1 MQCVTAT
8 QPAELSAEY
17 TPVGPTP
24 WLDRA
29 GMLASALC
37 AVHCL
42 SSALAMGL
50 LTAMGA
56 AGLVAPV
63 VEQVFLGLAVLLGL
77 GSFLPAARR
86 HRSPAPL
93 LWFSAGLVLLL
104 GVRAL
109 TGEGLGEALVVAVGA
124 AAVIRAHW
132 RNTRLLVQRD

>member
-1 MQCVTAT
+1 MHCATVT
-8 QPAELSAEY
+8 QPTELSAELAQDA
-17 TPVGPTP
+17 PTP

-29 GMLASALC
+29 GILTSALC

-42 SSALAMGL
+42 SSALAMGV

-56 AGLVAPV
+56 AGLVAPL

-77 GSFLPAARR
+77 GSLLPAARR

-104 GVRAL
+104 GLRTLAA
-109 TGEGLGEALVVAVGA
+109 EGLGEALVVAVGA

-132 RNTRLLVQRD
+132 RNTRLLARRT

>member
-1 MQCVTAT
+1 MHCATAN

-17 TPVGPTP
+17 TQVGPTP

-29 GMLASALC
+29 GMLTSALC

-42 SSALAMGL
+42 ASALAMGL

-56 AGLVAPV
+56 AGLVDPM

-77 GSFLPAARR
+77 GSLLPATRR

-93 LWFSAGLVLLL
+93 LWFSAGLLFLL
-104 GVRAL
+104 GLRAFA
-109 TGEGLGEALVVAVGA
+109 GEGLGEALVVAAGA

-132 RNTRLLVQRD
+132 RNTRLLAQRV